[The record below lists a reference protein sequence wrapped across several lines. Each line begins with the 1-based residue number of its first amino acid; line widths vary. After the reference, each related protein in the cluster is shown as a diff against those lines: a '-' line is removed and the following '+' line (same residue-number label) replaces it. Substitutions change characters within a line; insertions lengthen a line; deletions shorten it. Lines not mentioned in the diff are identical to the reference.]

1 MVNRD
6 LAACAEGVS
15 RTRAI
20 GRNHTL
26 WSILVR
32 DLAVAENRMPEGI
45 KSQLISLG
53 LWSMRYSTIA
63 LLRDLP
69 VDPLIEVNTNVLE
82 GLLGQS
88 TAVSDARPNG
98 AVSA

>member
-6 LAACAEGVS
+6 LAACTEGIP

-32 DLAVAENRMPEGI
+32 DLAVADNQMPDGL
-45 KSQLISLG
+45 KAQLISLG

-82 GLLGQS
+82 GLLGQNTQIVAS
-88 TAVSDARPNG
+88 RLEAPF
-98 AVSA
+98 SA